1 MSKELSNFGDSASAS
16 LTRGA
21 GHNETVGI
29 EGFYHVEC
37 RDAQGNLKWEDT
49 IENVVTAVGK
59 QALFDYYFGA
69 TGTAGGTAS
78 GANYL
83 GLVGY
88 TGTLVTAG
96 SFVVGST
103 YQIASLGTT
112 TNAQWQTIAGTSSGT
127 YVVGSVFVCANAG
140 TGTGTANLIGTFAAA
155 DTMASHAGW
164 VEVGLANAP
173 TYTGSRQSINWT
185 AATSTGTSPSNITS
199 KTGGAIT
206 FAMTSSGSVGGC
218 FINGGASASA
228 TKDTTTG
235 VLYSAGA
242 FTGGYKTVANGD
254 SLAVTYT
261 TTATS

>member
-1 MSKELSNFGDSASAS
+1 MKQELSNFGDSASAS
-16 LTRGA
+16 VTRGA
-21 GHNETVGI
+21 NHNETLGMQGV
-29 EGFYHVEC
+29 YHVVC
-37 RDAQGNLKWEDT
+37 RDSEGNIKWEDDAP
-49 IENVVTAVGK
+49 NVVTSIGK
-59 QALFDYYFGA
+59 QSLFDFYFGA

-78 GANYL
+78 GVNYL

-96 SFVVGST
+96 SFTVGAT
-103 YQIASLGTT
+103 YQIASVGTT
-112 TNAQWQTIAGTSSGT
+112 TFTAIGASANT
-127 YVVGSVFVCANAG
+127 VGIVFVATGAG
-140 TGTGTANLIGTFAAA
+140 SGTGTANLIGTFLAA
-155 DTMASHAGW
+155 DTMGTHTGW

-173 TYTGSRQSINWT
+173 TYTGNRQSINWT
-185 AATSTGTSPSNITS
+185 AATSSGTSPSNITS

-242 FTGGYKTVANGD
+242 FTGGYKTVASGD

>member
-1 MSKELSNFGDSASAS
+1 MSNELSNFGDSASAS
-16 LTRGA
+16 VTRGA
-21 GHNETVGI
+21 GHNETLGI
-29 EGFYHVEC
+29 QGFYDVKCYDKE
-37 RDAQGNLKWEDT
+37 GNLKWEDT
-49 IENVVTAVGK
+49 VENIVTAIGK
-59 QALFDYYFGA
+59 QSLFDFYFGA
-69 TGTAGGTAS
+69 TGTAGGTAA

-88 TGTLVTAG
+88 TGTTVTAG
-96 SFVVGST
+96 SFVTGAT
-103 YQIASLGTT
+103 YQILVPGTT
-112 TNAQWQTIAGTSSGT
+112 NFTLIGAANSTAGT
-127 YVVGSVFVCANAG
+127 VFVATGVG

-155 DTMASHAGW
+155 DTMGSHTGW
-164 VEVGLANAP
+164 VEVGLGNAP
-173 TYTGSRQSINWT
+173 TYTGNRQSINWT
-185 AATSTGTSPSNITS
+185 AASSTGTSPSNVTS